1 MAALRKDKFL
11 TDYRR
16 ERNIEK
22 IKLSSFYHEDLQ
34 RGKLLTIDTNGESCS
49 PLPWD
54 EYELKFLVEFDTTQG
69 CQKYNIYYGMQLQLT
84 SNDPEKQK
92 QEIRDIDKFWDSFYI
107 SDNDSSLSNVPL
119 LQGDVIGEHN
129 EYWPIWTMLG
139 HNQNI
144 DEAIILLKELRE
156 KAKQH
161 LKAMQHTSNK

>member
-11 TDYRR
+11 SDDRK

-22 IKLSSFYHEDLQ
+22 IKSSSFYHEGQ
-34 RGKLLTIDTNGESCS
+34 QKGKLLTININGEECS
-49 PLPWD
+49 PLPWNK
-54 EYELKFLVEFDTTQG
+54 YELKFLVEFDISQG
-69 CQKYNIYYGMQLQLT
+69 CQKYDIYYGMQLQLT

-92 QEIRDIDKFWDSFYI
+92 QEIRGIDKFWDSFSI
-107 SDNDSSLSNVPL
+107 SDNDSNLSNVPL

-129 EYWPIWTMLG
+129 EYWPIWTILG

-144 DEAIILLKELRE
+144 DEVIILLKELRE

-161 LKAMQHTSNK
+161 IESMNHTSNN